1 MEMIQNAMMFQDA
14 APVALPQA
22 GRGTISA
29 PRPADGGSS
38 FAELLGRQPSRDEA
52 SAPTDPQGGDAT
64 PSSSGKVATLR
75 LQNSFGAPAS
85 ATGDAQDSQQAA
97 STNLGGTQ
105 TGLTAPKGNA
115 GNALQSLKW
124 HNGQFVVSDTATKQ
138 TTADGAGNSGATPD
152 TAKLADRLQM
162 LNDLR
167 RASLAADTQG
177 TAALTDV
184 QQGKGVSAATS
195 GDAKKLTT
203 PAPKGSSGREKEASQ
218 PVRKSLAAEAQG
230 IATSTA
236 TAQQGLAGMLLATA
250 KDTGVFQMPL
260 EAVAGKAGQDGRQMA
275 TPVGGAIQ
283 LPTDSAVVGSAG
295 PAPTGGAAT
304 PATGALTALT
314 GAAQDAAVT
323 MAAVTKEAVVPN
335 ESLLTQAAAKDA
347 VSKEAV
353 LPKEVLSK
361 LASKDAVSN
370 RTVPAETVSSVSF
383 SVPSKDGALFANDQN
398 IKQGSNPAAKPAPVM
413 ATAQKAPTPAAGNAH
428 SLKEVP
434 LTATTAASGGS
445 ERLTVVPQ
453 GSGMDSSALDA
464 MRAAAPG
471 TLPEGPQTA
480 AKGGAAQPVT
490 TAAPEKEQP
499 VAAAS
504 DAKAGPA
511 APAPNGVLGQEQQQT
526 PVPAAS
532 ADGSALPDRFAQ
544 GTADSKAHAA
554 MGFHGTYA
562 AARGVTEQ
570 GGTKQEA
577 PVEEAGIKTA
587 PTAGA
592 VKFAPFQGSA
602 GQDGFGDTDKKGH
615 PEQKAQVDAGASVQP
630 QGVGLSAAVAAEAP
644 LPEAKPVD
652 LKSALHQSIL
662 AQIKDGVVTHD
673 DKGNGQMSIRLNP
686 GELGELKIQV
696 RMDENSNLRVEVQAD
711 NKTVKDLL
719 MGNLDSLKDSLTAKN
734 FTMDGFNVS
743 TGGGGFNS
751 PLPEQKESPRQQS
764 SSRLARAGSYSDQ
777 GEQVKVN
784 YLTGEVNNLL
794 DVRF

>member
-1 MEMIQNAMMFQDA
+1 M
-14 APVALPQA
+14 
-22 GRGTISA
+22 
-29 PRPADGGSS
+29 
-38 FAELLGRQPSRDEA
+38 
-52 SAPTDPQGGDAT
+52 
-64 PSSSGKVATLR
+64 
-75 LQNSFGAPAS
+75 
-85 ATGDAQDSQQAA
+85 
-97 STNLGGTQ
+97 
-105 TGLTAPKGNA
+105 
-115 GNALQSLKW
+115 
-124 HNGQFVVSDTATKQ
+124 
-138 TTADGAGNSGATPD
+138 
-152 TAKLADRLQM
+152 
-162 LNDLR
+162 
-167 RASLAADTQG
+167 
-177 TAALTDV
+177 
-184 QQGKGVSAATS
+184 
-195 GDAKKLTT
+195 
-203 PAPKGSSGREKEASQ
+203 
-218 PVRKSLAAEAQG
+218 
-230 IATSTA
+230 
-236 TAQQGLAGMLLATA
+236 
-250 KDTGVFQMPL
+250 
-260 EAVAGKAGQDGRQMA
+260 
-275 TPVGGAIQ
+275 
-283 LPTDSAVVGSAG
+283 DSA
-295 PAPTGGAAT
+295 
-304 PATGALTALT
+304 
-314 GAAQDAAVT
+314 
-323 MAAVTKEAVVPN
+323 
-335 ESLLTQAAAKDA
+335 
-347 VSKEAV
+347 
-353 LPKEVLSK
+353 
-361 LASKDAVSN
+361 
-370 RTVPAETVSSVSF
+370 
-383 SVPSKDGALFANDQN
+383 
-398 IKQGSNPAAKPAPVM
+398 
-413 ATAQKAPTPAAGNAH
+413 
-428 SLKEVP
+428 
-434 LTATTAASGGS
+434 
-445 ERLTVVPQ
+445 
-453 GSGMDSSALDA
+453 ALDA

-471 TLPEGPQTA
+471 TLPEGPQAA
-480 AKGGAAQPVT
+480 AKGEAAQPVT
-490 TAAPEKEQP
+490 TAAPEKGQP

-526 PVPAAS
+526 PVPAAP

-570 GGTKQEA
+570 GSTKQDA

-615 PEQKAQVDAGASVQP
+615 PEQKAQADAGASVQP
-630 QGVGLSAAVAAEAP
+630 QGVGLSAAVAAGAP

-673 DKGNGQMSIRLNP
+673 GKGNGQMSIRLNP
-686 GELGELKIQV
+686 GELGELKILV

-764 SSRLARAGSYSDQ
+764 PSRLARAGSYSDQ